1 MSNLNQEQFKAACEL
16 NDERSKIVRE
26 LRKISER
33 YEYEFNGPDAKLC
46 SLVYRAAADLIDKLT
61 YQEFCFVAEAS
72 VVERIDTSNE

>member
-33 YEYEFNGPDAKLC
+33 YEYEFNGPDAKL
-46 SLVYRAAADLIDKLT
+46 T

-72 VVERIDTSNE
+72 VVERIDTANE